1 MPATVFE
8 LYFEDFHPG
17 WTFEQ
22 GARTLSA
29 ADIKAFAR
37 EWDPQRYHTDE
48 EQARASP
55 YGGLI
60 ASGWQIASLSF
71 RLFWQSGFIY
81 GGSLGSPGIQDL
93 RWLKPVRPGDTI
105 FVEAEVTSTRLSS
118 KGDRGYVGVSY
129 AAKNQKGETVLTMA
143 GTQIMA
149 LRPSRDPRPKTKAAK
164 VK

>member
-1 MPATVFE
+1 MKPR
-8 LYFEDFHPG
+8 YFEDFAEGDRVVTQGITLTDANIIDFGLRYDPQPLHIDKIAA
-17 WTFEQ
+17 EQ
-22 GARTLSA
+22 GFYR
-29 ADIKAFAR
+29 
-37 EWDPQRYHTDE
+37 
-48 EQARASP
+48 
-55 YGGLI
+55 GLI

-81 GGSLGSPGIQDL
+81 GGSIGSPGIQDL

-129 AAKNQKGETVLTMA
+129 TVKNQKGDTVLTMT

-149 LRPSRDPRPKTKAAK
+149 LRPSRAPRPKTKAAETT
-164 VK
+164 

>member
-1 MPATVFE
+1 MKPR
-8 LYFEDFHPG
+8 YFEDFAEGDRVVTQGITLTDANIIDFGLRYDPQPLHIDKIAA
-17 WTFEQ
+17 EQ
-22 GARTLSA
+22 G
-29 ADIKAFAR
+29 F
-37 EWDPQRYHTDE
+37 
-48 EQARASP
+48 